1 MGKVIILSGVSGS
14 GKSSF
19 ANGLGRTYKVSA
31 DYFFLVSG
39 EYRFDPAKL
48 ADAHA
53 FCFRSFLSAMREG
66 FETIVVDNTN
76 TTAVEIAPYV
86 LGAQAHD
93 YSVQIITVA
102 VPEDALEACAAR
114 NAHGV
119 SLQGIRAQWERLQSR
134 QLPPWWEHETVEA
147 RF

>member
-19 ANGLGRTYKVSA
+19 AKGLERAYKVSA
-31 DYFFLVSG
+31 DYFFMVQG

-53 FCFRSFLSAMREG
+53 FCFRQFLDALQQGVS
-66 FETIVVDNTN
+66 TLVVDNTN
-76 TTAVEIAPYV
+76 TTVMEISPYV
-86 LGAQAHD
+86 LGAQAFG
-93 YSVQIITVA
+93 YSPKVITVA
-102 VPEDALEACAAR
+102 VPESALEACAAR
-114 NAHGV
+114 NSHGV
-119 SLQGIRAQWERLQSR
+119 SLQGIRAQWERLQGR
-134 QLPPWWEHETVEA
+134 QLPPWWEHEAVEA